1 MGLKSSEIIILKTK
15 ISTAGYLLSLL
26 ISIQIL
32 SGCAAYTLDNAQ
44 HSLRDNFSTG
54 NFEDSVELLEKME
67 QQNVYKEKDEVLL
80 NLELGLLH
88 HFSGNYDESNLHL
101 SRAELAIEDNFT
113 RSITR
118 GISSM
123 LISDN
128 QLVYAG
134 EDYEDVYINVFKSLN
149 YIHQNDYEAALVEAR
164 RIAFKLEGVEIR
176 NRGLAEMFS
185 RADSLNQTEWKTG
198 ERVVENSA
206 LAHYLSA
213 VLFAKTGR
221 PDNARIEYER
231 MIRALD
237 DQSRAFNFTTPP
249 DDMLNKIRQPEQY
262 NVLITGFSGRS
273 PMKVQHDVRTF
284 VGSHSTYLKFS
295 LPELKLHPSSVH
307 SIEIVT
313 ENDEIIPTFII
324 EEMDRVA
331 ADVYKVKEPIIYAR
345 AFTRSALKAFG
356 SRAITKEAQ
365 NRNEGLGLLAWLFGF
380 IGQEITEKA
389 DLRGWQT
396 LPGKAHVNVA
406 KFEPGVH
413 EIKINYYS
421 GSGRLLFTEEQT
433 IEVFPGNDLT
443 LVQSLFWH

>member
-1 MGLKSSEIIILKTK
+1 M
-15 ISTAGYLLSLL
+15 
-26 ISIQIL
+26 L
-32 SGCAAYTLDNAQ
+32 SGCAAYTLDKAQ

-54 NFEDSVELLEKME
+54 NFEESVELLEKME
-67 QQNVYKEKDEVLL
+67 QQNVYKDKDEVLL
-80 NLELGLLH
+80 HLELGLIH
-88 HFSGNYDESNLHL
+88 HFSGNFDESNLHL
-101 SRAELAIEDNFT
+101 SRAEQAIEDNFT

-128 QLVYAG
+128 QLVYGG

-149 YIHQNDYEAALVEAR
+149 YIHQDNYEAALVEAR
-164 RIAFKLEGVEIR
+164 RIAFKLEGIEIR
-176 NRGLAEMFS
+176 NRGLAEMFARS
-185 RADSLNQTEWKTG
+185 DSLNQAEWKTG
-198 ERVVENSA
+198 DRVVENSA
-206 LAHYLSA
+206 LGHYLA
-213 VLFAKTGR
+213 ALLFAKTGR

-231 MIRALD
+231 MLRAID
-237 DQSRAFNFTTPP
+237 DQTRAFSFTPPP
-249 DDMLNKIRQPEQY
+249 DDMLYKIRQPEEY
-262 NVLITGFSGRS
+262 NVLIAGFSGRS
-273 PMKVQHDVRTF
+273 PIKVQHDVRTF
-284 VGSHSTYLKFS
+284 VGRHNTYLKFS

-307 SIEIVT
+307 RIEVET
-313 ENDEIIPTFII
+313 ENNGVIPTYVI

-356 SRAITKEAQ
+356 SRTLTKEAQ

-406 KFEPGVH
+406 KFEPGIH
-413 EIKINYYS
+413 DIKINYYS
-421 GSGRLLFTEEQT
+421 GSGRLIYSEKQT

-443 LVQSLFWH
+443 LIQSLYWH